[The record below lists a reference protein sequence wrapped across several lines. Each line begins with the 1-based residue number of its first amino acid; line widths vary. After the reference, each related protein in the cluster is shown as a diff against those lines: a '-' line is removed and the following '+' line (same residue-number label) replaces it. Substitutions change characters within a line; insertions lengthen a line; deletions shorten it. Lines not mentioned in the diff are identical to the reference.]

1 MHSLLNNAL
10 LGENIAVIGG
20 GLVGLET
27 AVDLTQRGKKVTV
40 VEMAPKLL
48 PEPVFMQNMMM
59 IMGLVKKYQIP
70 SQVNTRL
77 LKIEP
82 DGIVVQKENG
92 EEKIPCDT
100 VVLAMGFRPDDS
112 VYEEI
117 AGDYKTVKV
126 GDCVSARKVYNA
138 VHEAYDA
145 VREL

>member
-1 MHSLLNNAL
+1 MFEEMNTIELTGRKYPIKCDLLVL
-10 LGENIAVIGG
+10 EKIQDKYGTIGEF
-20 GLVGLET
+20 E
-27 AVDLTQRGKKVTV
+27 Q
-40 VEMAPKLL
+40 KLMTW
-48 PEPVFMQNMMM
+48 EPVFMQNMMM

>member
-1 MHSLLNNAL
+1 MCAQPLTPWLNNAL

-100 VVLAMGFRPDDS
+100 VGPCHGLPADDS

-117 AGDYKTVKV
+117 AGDT
-126 GDCVSARKVYNA
+126 R
-138 VHEAYDA
+138 
-145 VREL
+145 L